1 MKNPLTLRKAAP
13 AGRTA
18 SADTRW
24 WRPTLVRSL
33 AVLLCLVAPVAR
45 CAEAATAPP
54 ASASDDV
61 DLTEVSLQTL
71 MDFKV
76 QSVYGA
82 SKHEQKLSEAPSS
95 VTIVDS
101 EEIKKYGA
109 RNFADVLNSVRGLYV
124 TYDRNYSY
132 LGIRGFNRP
141 GDYSSRV
148 LVLVDGHR
156 LNENIFD
163 SVLIGNDFPLDVDV
177 IDRIEVI
184 RGPGSSIYGNNAF
197 FGVINVIT
205 KTGSAYQGAEV
216 SGSVGSFDSYTGR
229 FSYGNRFKNG
239 LQLMASAT
247 FYNSEG
253 PDQLYYP
260 EFNTPSNNVNNGI
273 TRHTDYERFYKVL
286 ATLSYND
293 FALQGLFSSREKGIP
308 TGAYGTIFNDP
319 RAKTTDNR
327 GYLDL
332 KYHHRFANDLEV
344 TARLS
349 YDNYW
354 YYGDYPVVYPTNPD
368 VLYQDYALG
377 NWWGSEVQVNKKMFQ
392 RHTLTLGAEFRDNFQ
407 QDQGNKDNAVPRTVY
422 NAYRSSS
429 SFAFYGQ
436 GEALILTNLILNA
449 GVRYDNFDAFGQT
462 VNPRLALIYSPW
474 QPTTFKLLYG
484 TAFKGPNVYELYYS
498 GPNNKANPGLKPET
512 IKTYEA
518 VYEQQLT
525 RDLSF
530 TAAGFYYQIDDLI
543 NSQVD
548 PADGLQVYRNLGQ
561 VDARGGEAE
570 LDAKFPGGLRG
581 RASYTY
587 QVTKDL
593 ATGLELSNSPRHLAK
608 FNLIVPLYQDQLF
621 SGLEAQY
628 TSRAGT
634 LAGSHANAFWLANV
648 TILRANVIKNLEAS
662 VSIYNLFDQRY
673 YYPGRPEHLQDLIQ
687 QDGRTFRVKLTYRF

>member
-205 KTGSAYQGAEV
+205 KTGGAYQGAEV

-247 FYNSEG
+247 FYDSEG

-368 VLYQDYALG
+368 VLYQDYA
-377 NWWGSEVQVNKKMFQ
+377 
-392 RHTLTLGAEFRDNFQ
+392 
-407 QDQGNKDNAVPRTVY
+407 
-422 NAYRSSS
+422 S

-648 TILRANVIKNLEAS
+648 TILRANVNKNLEAS